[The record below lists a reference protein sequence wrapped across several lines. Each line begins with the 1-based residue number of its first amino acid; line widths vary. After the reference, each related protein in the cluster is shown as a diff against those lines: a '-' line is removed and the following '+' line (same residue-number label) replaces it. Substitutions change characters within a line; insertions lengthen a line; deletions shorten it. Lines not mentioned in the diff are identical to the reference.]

1 MYSSNVSIKQSSV
14 IAKVFGLLALTL
26 IPTIIGVFAGIPL
39 LPFAAAH
46 KIIFTILFLVVSFG
60 LIFMISALKDSP
72 AGFISLFLFT
82 FIEGI
87 GLSGMIV
94 AYTASAAG
102 VQTLALAIGI
112 TITVFFVMALVG
124 MLIKRDIHWLGQ
136 FLFVGLIILII
147 ASIANI
153 FIHSAA
159 LNLTLSTIGALIFSA
174 YILYDVNKIVKGGCY
189 SVTMATLSL
198 YLDIINLFI
207 SILSLLGNRK

>member
-1 MYSSNVSIKQSSV
+1 MYNQNVSVKQSSV
-14 IAKVFGLLALTL
+14 ISKVFGLLALTL
-26 IPTIIGVFAGIPL
+26 IPTVIGVFAGMPL
-39 LPFAAAH
+39 QPFVEAH
-46 KIIFTILFLVVSFG
+46 RIIFTIIWLVASFG
-60 LIFMISALKDSP
+60 LIFMVSALKDSP
-72 AGFISLFLFT
+72 LGFLSLFVFT
-82 FIEGI
+82 FVEGI
-87 GLSGMIV
+87 GLSGMIL
-94 AYTASAAG
+94 AYTASQAG

-124 MLIKRDIHWLGQ
+124 SLIKKDIHWLGQ

-147 ASIANI
+147 ASIVNM
-153 FIHSAA
+153 FVHSAA